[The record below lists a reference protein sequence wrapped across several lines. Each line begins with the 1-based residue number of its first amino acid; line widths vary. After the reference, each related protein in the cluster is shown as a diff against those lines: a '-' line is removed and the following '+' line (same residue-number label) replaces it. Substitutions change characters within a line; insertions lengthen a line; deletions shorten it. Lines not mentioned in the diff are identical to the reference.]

1 MPMCILTF
9 NAFASSSFTIVTAN
23 IDVCWAYS
31 YNTSMFIDVTSMFP
45 HISYYCH
52 TLSIYAKTIGISIH
66 TNFRELSQFILFIL
80 SSTHLVRCGQ
90 QSADH

>member
-23 IDVCWAYS
+23 IDVSWAYS
-31 YNTSMFIDVTSMFP
+31 YKISMFIDVTSMFP
-45 HISYYCH
+45 HMSYYCH
-52 TLSIYAKTIGISIH
+52 TLSIYAKSIGFSIH
-66 TNFRELSQFILFIL
+66 INFRELFQFLLFIL
-80 SSTHLVRCGQ
+80 SSTHLVRCVP